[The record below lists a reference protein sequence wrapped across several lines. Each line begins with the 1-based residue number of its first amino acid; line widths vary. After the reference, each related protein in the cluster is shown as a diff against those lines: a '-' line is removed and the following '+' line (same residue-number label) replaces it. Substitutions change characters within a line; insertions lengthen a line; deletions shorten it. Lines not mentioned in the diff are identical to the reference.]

1 MGEPSGRHCRDQG
14 TRRGWR
20 DLQREAVQECRET
33 VQFEMYLEGL
43 ARLRRM
49 SRILINEETERQS
62 RRGMPKEA
70 GPFPRVTKPETAPRA
85 AEMEPAERSS
95 AVDSRPRPV
104 PCGSPAGTGPS
115 PRCGHT
121 RPRAAPHA
129 TGHSPSSARD
139 WVPPTPA
146 TTRWRPKPGQSS
158 GFAGRLRG
166 LSNLSL
172 TLLNPVIFCAA
183 GSIFLSL

>member
-20 DLQREAVQECRET
+20 DLQREVVQECRET

-62 RRGMPKEA
+62 RRGMPKEV
-70 GPFPRVTKPETAPRA
+70 GLFPRVTKPATAPRA

-95 AVDSRPRPV
+95 CWGPTPWTAALAPCPAAALLEGGRVRGVGTPGPERPPTLRGIP
-104 PCGSPAGTGPS
+104 PAQPGTGCHPHPQPPGGAPS
-115 PRCGHT
+115 RV
-121 RPRAAPHA
+121 RALGLQGGSE
-129 TGHSPSSARD
+129 TY
-139 WVPPTPA
+139 PTC
-146 TTRWRPKPGQSS
+146 R
-158 GFAGRLRG
+158 
-166 LSNLSL
+166 
-172 TLLNPVIFCAA
+172 
-183 GSIFLSL
+183 